1 MGVLDGQWGMECG
14 WINHFISLPF
24 HIKVHLWPYQKKE
37 FKANN
42 GKKKGKRPLT
52 AVDVVEETIADD
64 WFVYSERWPPLL
76 MMDFQMNGQG
86 RNMPERG

>member
-1 MGVLDGQWGMECG
+1 MWVDKSF
-14 WINHFISLPF
+14 HFTSISHQSTF
-24 HIKVHLWPYQKKE
+24 MAVSKKE

-64 WFVYSERWPPLL
+64 WFVYSERWPPLPL
-76 MMDFQMNGQG
+76 MDFQMNGQG